1 MWDLPEA
8 DATKQRAVLQAN
20 KQAAAASRT
29 SLAKLLPESMQ
40 QEAQQRLAAA
50 QPLQQRYR
58 SIVDLAD
65 TWQQLQEQHA
75 EVCAPVARF
84 LAQRRALL
92 HAKHCLIAERYKD
105 GVGKFQEY
113 LKGEQEAAV
122 AAAAAAAAAAPTT
135 GTGWGGSRAGAGSRG
150 TRNNPAAQD
159 PYQQAVVKSVYE
171 EQQLMSVFRAVEDLK
186 HMSVLPQQFQDAW
199 QARWAGFASN
209 NGLVEDPKR
218 ELAVDKV
225 GLDWTAEE
233 KRIFMEK
240 FLQFPKNFRAISSY
254 LPHRTPAECVVF
266 FYKHQKLDEFANVR
280 RKQQLKKRRQ
290 TAETKR
296 VWASG
301 RPLAISALQEQ
312 REQREQRYQDR
323 QKERDKA
330 AERAAERAADR
341 GADGYSR
348 GGEWAVAA
356 ASIAERAGSAA
367 AGAGGGAAAGG
378 WDFAGMPGQQQQQPG
393 LQQQRSMRGGRGRS
407 RGRGSSARGAVAVGN
422 GDDDDEDVDYNPF
435 AEQIG
440 VAIGTGTGGFG
451 RRPSAEDGAGVDG
464 GLAGGGWPDDL
475 FVAAVLQHGRNMSA
489 ISNFMAAAG
498 FAKNPNYAKWFFGRH
513 RKRLGLDEVADRGL
527 AERRAAREAAAAAS
541 AAAFGGSYDDGEAM
555 QHDAA
560 AAVAA
565 RHALGYEAAV
575 AAAAAAAGQQFAGL
589 GPGDAAAAAAAAV
602 AAAMP
607 GGELHASVR
616 NGGLARLEQ
625 MLQYQQV
632 QDAAAAAAAAA
643 VSEVPAVTASAMD
656 EQQQGQD
663 DEDTSS
669 PADAAQQQQQQQQLS
684 WPWTDDEKASLLE
697 CFRLFGR
704 DWQRLAEAVPSRS
717 LAQVKAYYQSN
728 RQQLL
733 LDRVEAAAPGS
744 AAAAGSRGR
753 GSSSR
758 VGSVSHAD
766 LIAMHQRLQAAGSSD
781 EYAAAAVAS
790 AAARAAQDTAMQQQQ
805 QLYLSEQRLAG
816 VNGMPAAASEEDAE
830 AAWQRLAA
838 ARIQQAAATEGLA
851 GAAGSANNLLA
862 LLRDSGIVAAHGAV
876 DAGTAVRAGVMADIF
891 V

>member
-8 DATKQRAVLQAN
+8 DATRQRAVLQAN

-40 QEAQQRLAAA
+40 QEAQLRLAAA
-50 QPLQQRYR
+50 QPLQQHY
-58 SIVDLAD
+58 SSVVDLAD
-65 TWQQLQEQHA
+65 IWQQLQEQHA
-75 EVCAPVARF
+75 EDCAPVARF

-92 HAKHCLIAERYKD
+92 HAKHCLIAERYKE
-105 GVGKFQEY
+105 GVGKFQVY

-122 AAAAAAAAAAPTT
+122 AAAAAAAAAAATS
-135 GTGWGGSRAGAGSRG
+135 GTGWGGSRAGGGNRG

-186 HMSVLPQQFQDAW
+186 RMSVLPQQFQDAW

-218 ELAVDKV
+218 ELAEDKV

-233 KRIFMEK
+233 KRIFMER

-312 REQREQRYQDR
+312 REQREQRYQER

-330 AERAAERAADR
+330 AERAAERASDR
-341 GADGYSR
+341 GTDSYSR
-348 GGEWAVAA
+348 GGEWAAA
-356 ASIAERAGSAA
+356 VGTMADRAGSA
-367 AGAGGGAAAGG
+367 GVGGGVAGG
-378 WDFAGMPGQQQQQPG
+378 WGYASSGAGVAGQPQ
-393 LQQQRSMRGGRGRS
+393 LQQQRSMRGGRGRG
-407 RGRGSSARGAVAVGN
+407 RGRGSRARGAADN
-422 GDDDDEDVDYNPF
+422 ADVDYDPL

-440 VAIGTGTGGFG
+440 VAAGTGAGFG
-451 RRPSAEDGAGVDG
+451 RRPSAEDGAAGEG
-464 GLAGGGWPDDL
+464 GLAGGYWPDEL
-475 FVAAVLQHGRNMSA
+475 FVAAVLQNGRNMA
-489 ISNFMAAAG
+489 DIAAFMAAAG
-498 FAKNPNYAKWFFGRH
+498 YAKNANYVKWFFGRH
-513 RKRLGLDEVADRGL
+513 RRRLGLDEVADRGL
-527 AERRAAREAAAAAS
+527 AERRAAREAAAAAD
-541 AAAFGGSYDDGEAM
+541 AAAFGGGYGDGEAL
-555 QHDAA
+555 QHEAA
-560 AAVAA
+560 AAAAA
-565 RHALGYEAAV
+565 RQALGFEAAV

-607 GGELHASVR
+607 GGELHAGMR
-616 NGGLARLEQ
+616 NEGLARLEQ
-625 MLQYQQV
+625 ILQYQQAHN
-632 QDAAAAAAAAA
+632 AAAVAAAAA
-643 VSEVPAVTASAMD
+643 VSDAPAVTASAVD
-656 EQQQGQD
+656 EQQRGVE

-669 PADAAQQQQQQQQLS
+669 PAD
-684 WPWTDDEKASLLE
+684 
-697 CFRLFGR
+697 
-704 DWQRLAEAVPSRS
+704 
-717 LAQVKAYYQSN
+717 AYYQSN

-733 LDRVEAAAPGS
+733 LDRGEMAGPGTA
-744 AAAAGSRGR
+744 AAAAGGRRG
-753 GSSSR
+753 
-758 VGSVSHAD
+758 GSVSHAD
-766 LIAMHQRLQAAGSSD
+766 LIAMQQRLQAAGSSD
-781 EYAAAAVAS
+781 EYAAAAVAA
-790 AAARAAQDTAMQQQQ
+790 AAARAAQDSTMQQQHM
-805 QLYLSEQRLAG
+805 YLPEQGLAG
-816 VNGMPAAASEEDAE
+816 VNGVPPAAAAMDEDAE

-838 ARIQQAAATEGLA
+838 AQIQQVAAAESFA
-851 GAAGSANNLLA
+851 GSAAGSVSNLLA
-862 LLRDSGIVAAHGAV
+862 LLRDSQMAAAQGAV
-876 DAGTAVRAGVMADIF
+876 DAGAAVCLGVSAGAACVWPEQWLM
-891 V
+891 